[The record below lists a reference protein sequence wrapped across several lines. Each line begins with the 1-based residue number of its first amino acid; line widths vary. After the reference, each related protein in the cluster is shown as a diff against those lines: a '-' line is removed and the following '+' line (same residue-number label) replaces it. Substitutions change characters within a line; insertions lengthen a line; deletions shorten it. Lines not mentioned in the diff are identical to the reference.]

1 MIIRE
6 TEWDD
11 VAGVSLRLAQRAEL
25 AERYGTHH
33 SEPGVPPS
41 AADITVFFVAFD
53 DDDTPVGCGG
63 LRRLGETEAEI
74 KRMFVLPE
82 SRGSGVSTAI
92 LERLEEYGREHGLSR
107 LVLETGNRQPDAIR
121 FYQRQGYT
129 PVPKFGHYVDSAIS
143 LCFAKPLVASDPAS
157 DVACEGCE

>member
-11 VAGVSLRLAQRAEL
+11 VAGASLRLAQRAEL
-25 AERYGTHH
+25 TERYGTPD

-53 DDDTPVGCGG
+53 DDTPVGCGG
-63 LRRLGETEAEI
+63 LRRLGDTEAEI

-121 FYQRQGYT
+121 FYQRQGYR
-129 PVPKFGHYVDSAIS
+129 PIPKFGHYVDSAIS
-143 LCFAKPLVASDPAS
+143 LCFAKPLVAADPAS

>member
-11 VAGVSLRLAQRAEL
+11 VAGASLRLAQRAEL
-25 AERYGTHH
+25 TERYGTPD

-53 DDDTPVGCGG
+53 DDTPVGCGG
-63 LRRLGETEAEI
+63 LRRLGDTEAEI

-121 FYQRQGYT
+121 FYQRQGYM
-129 PVPKFGHYVDSAIS
+129 PIPKFGRYVDSAIS
-143 LCFAKPLVASDPAS
+143 LCFAKPLVAADPAS